1 MRPVSIIAAIAISM
15 LLTISQTFAH
25 DGPESPFMVTSG
37 HASAPYGFV
46 RFCASHSNDCAA
58 LNTSYVRA
66 VGSPENLAELDR
78 VNRRVNQAIEPVT
91 DRDQYGIE
99 EFWTIPTNGRGD
111 CEEYVLLKR
120 RMLINRG
127 WSPASLLITVVI
139 DENGDG
145 HAVLTA
151 RTSTGDYILDNKN
164 NTVLL
169 WHQKPYKFV
178 MRQSYMDPKRW
189 VALGPHDLS
198 TPTISAG
205 IPN

>member
-1 MRPVSIIAAIAISM
+1 MRSMPITAAITISM
-15 LLTISQTFAH
+15 LLSIPQAFAH

-66 VGSPENLAELDR
+66 AGSPANLAELDR

-120 RMLINRG
+120 RMLTKY
-127 WSPASLLITVVI
+127 L
-139 DENGDG
+139 GDG
-145 HAVLTA
+145 NFLDKDGEEFDYYYCVGDLNSSGAGLEA
-151 RTSTGDYILDNKN
+151 TGALFECFSMYGQADLFLKQLGRSVCHGLIEVKGGNKFPQEEE
-164 NTVLL
+164 TV
-169 WHQKPYKFV
+169 
-178 MRQSYMDPKRW
+178 
-189 VALGPHDLS
+189 
-198 TPTISAG
+198 
-205 IPN
+205 